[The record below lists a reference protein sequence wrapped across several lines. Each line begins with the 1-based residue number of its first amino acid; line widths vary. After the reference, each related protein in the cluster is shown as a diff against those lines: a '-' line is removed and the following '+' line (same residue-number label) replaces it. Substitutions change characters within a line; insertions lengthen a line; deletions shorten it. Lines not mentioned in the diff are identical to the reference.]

1 MLPAGAWQPRR
12 VRVTWR
18 RSFSAPT
25 SGLIAASS
33 ADTEVDSADLEG
45 GMALAAEEVGLEPEL
60 KLAAGMGQVE
70 VELVAWEALR
80 AVAKATAAAA
90 MTTTM
95 MQLVM
100 MDQFRELNL

>member
-33 ADTEVDSADLEG
+33 ADSEVDSADLEG
-45 GMALAAEEVGLEPEL
+45 GMALAAEEVGLEP
-60 KLAAGMGQVE
+60 KLAAGMVQVE